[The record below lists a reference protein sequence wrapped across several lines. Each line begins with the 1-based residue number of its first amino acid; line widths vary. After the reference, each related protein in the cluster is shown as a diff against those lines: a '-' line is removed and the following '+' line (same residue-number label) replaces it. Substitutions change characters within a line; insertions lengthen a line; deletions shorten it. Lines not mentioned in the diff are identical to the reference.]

1 MLFKAAAYIEFL
13 CQLSIFLQPAGGHSI
28 RSGWGIYGKP
38 RRKPL
43 DTGPSLLQFWKE
55 IREKKVNQKAEQT
68 RHCKNVIKSLILS
81 QSKQTDKWPLSRL
94 ESQDSRMTWYAKG
107 YYYGTGIPGSQ
118 ASLWAVLFSFWIK
131 NQTSIKLNL
140 LEKTSIQEHFFW
152 GAVCLFLF
160 QTNRN

>member
-1 MLFKAAAYIEFL
+1 MSAVFP
-13 CQLSIFLQPAGGHSI
+13 QPAGGHSI
-28 RSGWGIYGKP
+28 RSGWGIYDKA

-55 IREKKVNQKAEQT
+55 TREKKAEQT
-68 RHCKNVIKSLILS
+68 RHCRNVIKSLILS
-81 QSKQTDKWPLSRL
+81 QSKQTNKWPLSRL

-107 YYYGTGIPGSQ
+107 YYSGTGIPGSQ

-140 LEKTSIQEHFFW
+140 LLEKTSIQEHFFW
-152 GAVCLFLF
+152 GAVSLPAYYYPLKYS
-160 QTNRN
+160 R